1 MRIVYKMER
10 VKDVEGVLYL
20 SSIGYHWKIY
30 RITNGKRE
38 QVAQSYYY
46 TKDKQK
52 ALDELNKNYFIING
66 YMKDLFSI

>member
-1 MRIVYKMER
+1 MER
-10 VKDVEGVLYL
+10 TRDVLGVLCL
-20 SSIGYHWKIY
+20 SSIGYNWKIY

-52 ALDELNKNYFIING
+52 ALDELNKNYSIING
-66 YMKDLFSI
+66 YLKDLFTI

>member
-1 MRIVYKMER
+1 MER
-10 VKDVEGVLYL
+10 TRDVVGVLCL

-30 RITNGKRE
+30 RTTKGKRE

-52 ALDELNKNYFIING
+52 ALDELDRNYRIING
-66 YMKDLFSI
+66 YIKDLFII

>member
-1 MRIVYKMER
+1 MER
-10 VKDVEGVLYL
+10 IKDVEGVLLL

-30 RITNGKRE
+30 RITKGKRE

-52 ALDELNKNYFIING
+52 ALDELDSNYRIING
-66 YMKDLFSI
+66 YNKDLFTI